1 MPASTYADLYDWE
14 TLIENGIASAISTI
28 LSATSIAGQ
37 VNVTRG
43 TETESTPRVDVTFSP
58 GISLGQMTAMGQA
71 NPKQVP
77 GAFDGTLTL
86 RISTARAIE
95 DDNAELHGQIRGW
108 VRYVMSAGAR
118 GLNTTILPY
127 LQILDMLPSGSAS
140 QIYDEKSQ
148 DITELS
154 YAVKFA
160 IRNDAWPTGEPAGS
174 AWSSAFSA
182 AFG

>member
-28 LSATSIAGQ
+28 LGASSIGAQ

-43 TETESTPRVDVTFSP
+43 TGTEETPRVDVTFSP
-58 GISLGQMTAMGQA
+58 GSSLGHMTTIGQA

-77 GAFDGTLTL
+77 DMFDGTLTL
-86 RISTARAIE
+86 RISTARPIE
-95 DDNAELHGQIRGW
+95 DDDAELHGEIRGW

-118 GLNTTILPY
+118 GLNETILPY
-127 LQILDMLPSGSAS
+127 LQIMDMLPSGSAS

-160 IRNDAWPTGEPAGS
+160 IRPSAWPTGEPEGS